1 MQIEFEFT
9 AAREQATR
17 VATTPATTDLP
28 AWGAADAGV
37 AVVEGTDHETIQ
49 QLVLPRAERLA
60 SLAYV
65 AWPVDGVTIDD
76 LTHDLVLEVLAALP
90 FAPRPHTAGF
100 DAWLSS
106 TLLAT
111 VHRRYVAAKAEAR
124 AHADAMRELAG
135 VSTAAWDDDDGNEIP
150 VPRPMTRRPQPARL
164 TLQSVL
170 AALNAEDA
178 RLLRWRAAGEPWECI
193 ARRLG
198 VSPRTARRR
207 HAAALEQARRI
218 ARGAPQ
224 DWAVVDRAA

>member
-1 MQIEFEFT
+1 MQFEIDFT
-9 AAREQATR
+9 AATEQATL
-17 VATTPATTDLP
+17 VATTPVTSDLP
-28 AWGAADAGV
+28 VSSTANEAAAAEDTANE
-37 AVVEGTDHETIQ
+37 AVLQ
-49 QLVLPRAERLA
+49 RVLPRAERTA

-65 AWPVDGVTIDD
+65 AWPVDGVSIDD

-90 FAPRPHTAGF
+90 FAPRPHTARF

-106 TLLAT
+106 NLLAT
-111 VHRRYVAAKAEAR
+111 VHRRYVAAKEEAR
-124 AHADAMRELAG
+124 AQAEALLELAG
-135 VSTAAWDDDDGNEIP
+135 VSRAAWDDDAEEVAAATP
-150 VPRPMTRRPQPARL
+150 VPPRPQSARL

-170 AALNAEDA
+170 AALDAEDA
-178 RLLRWRAAGEPWECI
+178 RLLRWRATGEPWEHI

-198 VSPRTARRR
+198 ASPRTARRR

>member
-1 MQIEFEFT
+1 MQFEIDFT
-9 AAREQATR
+9 AATEQATL
-17 VATTPATTDLP
+17 VATTPVISDLSVGST
-28 AWGAADAGV
+28 ANEAAAAEDTANE
-37 AVVEGTDHETIQ
+37 AVLQ
-49 QLVLPRAERLA
+49 RVLPRAERTA

-65 AWPVDGVTIDD
+65 AWPVDGVSIDD

-90 FAPRPHTAGF
+90 FAPRPHTARF

-106 TLLAT
+106 NLLAT
-111 VHRRYVAAKAEAR
+111 VHRRYVAAKEEAR
-124 AHADAMRELAG
+124 AQAEALLELAG

-150 VPRPMTRRPQPARL
+150 VPRPMTRRPEPARR

-170 AALNAEDA
+170 TTLDAEDA
-178 RLLRWRAAGEPWECI
+178 RLLRWRATGEPWEHI

-198 VSPRTARRR
+198 ASPRTARRR